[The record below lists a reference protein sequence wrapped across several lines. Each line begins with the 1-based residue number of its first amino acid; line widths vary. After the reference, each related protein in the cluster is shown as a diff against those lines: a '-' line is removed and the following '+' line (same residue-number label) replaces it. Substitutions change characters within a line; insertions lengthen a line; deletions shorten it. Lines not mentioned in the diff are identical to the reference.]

1 MKLSAYDLRLFAA
14 IADTGGITAAAQKL
28 GLTKSFVSREL
39 AALESTL
46 GTRLVQRTTRRVS
59 LTDTGDLLASY
70 ARRVVEEIEN
80 AEAAIEAAREAPRG
94 ELKVTAPFS
103 IIRFILAPRLKEFRA
118 RYPDVKL
125 SLDASMRIVDLVE
138 EGVDVAIR
146 IGALPSSSLVARRL
160 AMVPQILA
168 AAPDYLKKHG
178 TPKTPADLIHHDIIN
193 LKKDAAPD
201 NWSLEGDGDSA
212 QVAVRPVIAIHDPG
226 ILLDLVV
233 QGLGIGVVPS
243 VYAERDLKAR
253 RIVRVLPEYRRA
265 MIPVHALYPSRRM
278 LAPKVRAFVEFA
290 AEIIEQRCQC

>member
-1 MKLSAYDLRLFAA
+1 VKLSAYDLRLFAA

>member
-103 IIRFILAPRLKEFRA
+103 IIRFILVSRLKEFRA